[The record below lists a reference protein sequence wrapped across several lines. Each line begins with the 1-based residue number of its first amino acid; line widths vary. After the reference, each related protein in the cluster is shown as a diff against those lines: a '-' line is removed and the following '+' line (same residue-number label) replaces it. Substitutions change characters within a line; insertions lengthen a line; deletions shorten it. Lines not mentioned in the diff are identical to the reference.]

1 MVLMAIPAILSYN
14 LFTHICIRN
23 VVTIYIISPQQKDC
37 HSSNCATKFGC
48 QKVFVPKNPSWVWK
62 NQQHNNH
69 LLKILGARSLSHTI
83 HGTGVFTYMNGW
95 FLWFSCRKIYQT
107 RPMDCLGGA
116 FWDKPTPTTRSPS
129 SLQMSTFR
137 GTNCSCWMSIAS
149 GGWIADIFVL
159 HLGGQRRW
167 HLVESRFGPVFSK
180 RWKPAFNAFSM
191 LVAKIQHK
199 LGGIEATIVW
209 MFFWET
215 LILKRSLHQ
224 TWDDN
229 WRPQIRCS
237 CNISISVY
245 LLTGFEVK
253 KVEHLCV

>member
-1 MVLMAIPAILSYN
+1 MVI
-14 LFTHICIRN
+14 F
-23 VVTIYIISPQQKDC
+23 IYIISPQPKDC
-37 HSSNCATKFGC
+37 HSSNAPTRFGC
-48 QKVFVPKNPSWVWK
+48 LKVFVPNNPFWVP
-62 NQQHNNH
+62 

-83 HGTGVFTYMNGW
+83 HGTGIFNYLYYMNGW
-95 FLWFSCRKIYQT
+95 SLWFSCRKIY
-107 RPMDCLGGA
+107 RSSHGLLGFH
-116 FWDKPTPTTRSPS
+116 FWDKPTPTTRVT
-129 SLQMSTFR
+129 SLPPNVNKLQ

-167 HLVESRFGPVFSK
+167 HLVESRFGLVFSK

-191 LVAKIQHK
+191 LVAKIQQK

-253 KVEHLCV
+253 KVEHLWV